1 MDVSSH
7 PSTPAAS
14 AGGLLTLHL
23 NNRMSHMNDREEVV
37 CRRCIS
43 SSKEPN

>member
-1 MDVSSH
+1 MDASSH
-7 PSTPAAS
+7 SSTPAAS
-14 AGGLLTLHL
+14 AGGLLTLHF
-23 NNRMSHMNDREEVV
+23 NNRMSRINDREEVV